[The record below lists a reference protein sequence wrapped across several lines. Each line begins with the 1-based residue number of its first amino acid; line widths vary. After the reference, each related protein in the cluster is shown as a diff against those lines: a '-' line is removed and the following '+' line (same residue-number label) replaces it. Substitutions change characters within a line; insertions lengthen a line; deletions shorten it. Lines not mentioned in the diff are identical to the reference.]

1 MTSNLYA
8 KSYNSESRGRKSEE
22 FAFISFTDEPNSF
35 SVVAVK
41 RLIDVD
47 QFGKGLIREKNKNYR
62 VVVEKKGN

>member
-1 MTSNLYA
+1 M
-8 KSYNSESRGRKSEE
+8 
-22 FAFISFTDEPNSF
+22 DEPNSF

-62 VVVEKKGN
+62 VIVEKKGNIK